1 MAGLVLVRQRPST
14 AKGIIFI
21 TIEDETGVANLV
33 VWSRQF
39 ERFRNII
46 MSAKFLGVEG
56 KLQREGEVM
65 HIIVKRLEDLTHKL
79 SQITN
84 SNFIEPIAH
93 ADELKS
99 LGYLSETS
107 GPQKPAKRVGL
118 GINSRDFH

>member
-1 MAGLVLVRQRPST
+1 
-14 AKGIIFI
+14 
-21 TIEDETGVANLV
+21 
-33 VWSRQF
+33 
-39 ERFRNII
+39 

-107 GPQKPAKRVGL
+107 RPQKPAKRVGL